1 MDGTR
6 RGARW
11 ATWAVPGLL
20 MFAIGLWGLDRG
32 SMWQDE
38 EGTFEVSRRTL
49 GQLAA
54 MISQVDAVHAAYYLV
69 MHVWMLPG
77 GGEVWLRVPSLLA
90 STASAGL
97 VAVLGTWLAGRG
109 VGLTAGLLFCASPLV
124 SFYAQ
129 EGRSYALVTTAV
141 LAGTCCLVR
150 AVRGGS
156 RRWWIGYAAAMV
168 AAVVLHEFAV
178 LALAAHGL
186 TLLLERAAAG
196 VWWRWAVCAGV
207 CGLAVLPLALVSAG
221 QSGQVGWLRRP
232 TAGTVGTLAELFLGS
247 NPAVL
252 VLVAVLVALGLVS
265 RNGPGT
271 PGLAAVAGPLLL
283 APPGSLLL
291 VSQVSPLYHERYVLY
306 ALAGVPLLAAQ
317 GVHWLCARLTWPN
330 ARVWVPAVVV
340 LAVAV
345 GQLGPQL
352 QNRTVASRANDLAG
366 AAAVVRHGARPGDG
380 VLFLPLRYR
389 AAALAYPDAFVAVH
403 DVAIAETP
411 VEAANLR
418 GRDKSRRKT
427 RKALLATS
435 RVWVVGRPGLVVQ
448 PGEPGAISAQAALRA
463 HFRQVQTT
471 RVHGM
476 EVALYVRTSP

>member
-1 MDGTR
+1 MDATR

-11 ATWAVPGLL
+11 ATWAVPGLVML
-20 MFAIGLWGLDRG
+20 ALGLWGLDRG

-38 EGTFEVSRRTL
+38 EVTLEVSRRTL
-49 GQLAA
+49 GQILA
-54 MISQVDAVHAAYYLV
+54 MIHHVDAVHAAYYLG

-97 VAVLGTWLAGRG
+97 VAVLGTWLGGRG
-109 VGLTAGLLFCASPLV
+109 VGLIAGLLFCAAPLV

-156 RRWWIGYAAAMV
+156 RGWWIGYAVAMV

-186 TLLLERAAAG
+186 TLLLGRAPAG
-196 VWWRWAVCAGV
+196 VWWRWAAGAAA
-207 CGLAVLPLALVSAG
+207 CGLAVLPLALASAA
-221 QSGQVGWLRRP
+221 QSGQVAWLRRP
-232 TAGTVGTLAELFLGS
+232 TAGTVWTLAELFLGS
-247 NPAVL
+247 TPAVL
-252 VLVAVLVALGLVS
+252 VPVAVLVAVGLAT
-265 RNGPGT
+265 RTGPGT

-283 APPGSLLL
+283 LPPALLLL
-291 VSQVSPLYHERYVLY
+291 VSQVRPLYHERYVLY

-317 GVHWLCARLTWPN
+317 GLQWLCGRVTWPH

-340 LAVAV
+340 LAVVA
-345 GQLGPQL
+345 GQLGQQL
-352 QNRTVASRANDLAG
+352 HVRTVASRSNDLAG

-380 VLFLPLRYR
+380 VLFLPSRYR
-389 AAALAYPDAFVAVH
+389 AAALGYPDAFVAVH
-403 DVAIAETP
+403 DVALAQTP
-411 VEAANLR
+411 VQAANLR
-418 GRDKSRRKT
+418 GVDKSRRQT
-427 RKALLATS
+427 RKALLASS

-448 PGEPGAISAQAALRA
+448 PDEPGAVSARTTLRA
-463 HFRQVQTT
+463 HFRRVQAWP
-471 RVHGM
+471 VPGM